1 MLCCLL
7 GLSAPLMCSPLANLL
22 IKKKNSKSFQTWL
35 ARSFA
40 SCLHWRFA
48 SAELSSRSSAAFQQH
63 MIFVL
68 VFRVEVLAGS
78 TIKQPRQDVD
88 QHRPLAT
95 QPCLF
100 SAPCLCRFIR
110 FSMRPQCRLLWWPGM
125 PICSQPH
132 RVERDPGFGPEPR
145 LYRATVKEFGD
156 VPVHAIVIWN
166 AAWWSIAHVAHV
178 R

>member
-1 MLCCLL
+1 MLWYVFADEMLCCLL

-68 VFRVEVLAGS
+68 VFRVGVLAGS

-100 SAPCLCRFIR
+100 SAPYAGSLGSVCAPSAGSCDDPECRYAHNRTELKEIPGLVQSQDFIEL
-110 FSMRPQCRLLWWPGM
+110 Q
-125 PICSQPH
+125 
-132 RVERDPGFGPEPR
+132 
-145 LYRATVKEFGD
+145 
-156 VPVHAIVIWN
+156 
-166 AAWWSIAHVAHV
+166 
-178 R
+178 